1 MKDSTWICIK
11 DTMLLSVL
19 FVIEVGLIPFH
30 ELNQSYYRAKKK
42 MDTK

>member
-30 ELNQSYYRAKKK
+30 ELNKAYERTKKK
-42 MDTK
+42 MNTE